1 MNGDEYI
8 HRPTLNSTVI
18 KMADRLR
25 YVSMYAGIDGAVME
39 ERRRGREL
47 LSEAQASLEVARRE
61 QTKTA
66 LQLQRSQRK
75 VCVRKLIIIPSLA
88 ERPYFSLSLSL
99 SLSARTRTT

>member
-75 VCVRKLIIIPSLA
+75 VCVRKLIIILV
-88 ERPYFSLSLSL
+88 
-99 SLSARTRTT
+99 